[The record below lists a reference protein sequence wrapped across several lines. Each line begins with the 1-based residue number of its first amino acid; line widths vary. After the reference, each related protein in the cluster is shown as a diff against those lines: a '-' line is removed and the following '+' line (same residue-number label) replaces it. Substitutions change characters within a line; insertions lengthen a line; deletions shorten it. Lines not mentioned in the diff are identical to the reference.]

1 MLIDAKISPTKLK
14 DPGELTL
21 ASKNPNEKPREIASI
36 KKNPSK
42 YLE

>member
-1 MLIDAKISPTKLK
+1 MLIDAKISPTKFK
-14 DPGELTL
+14 EPGKLTL
-21 ASKNPNEKPREIASI
+21 ASKNPSEEPREIASI